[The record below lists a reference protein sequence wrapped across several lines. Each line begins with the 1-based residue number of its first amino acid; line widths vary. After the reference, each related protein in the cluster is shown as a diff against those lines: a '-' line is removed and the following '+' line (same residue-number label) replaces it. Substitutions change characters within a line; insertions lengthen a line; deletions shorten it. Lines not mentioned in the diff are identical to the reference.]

1 MSKFSPEIFNNLDC
15 EEGLA
20 MLARLKGI
28 PLSQV
33 QNRNLSQIKEKVEFV
48 MAVYMSLDDLSTNK
62 RTRDVMAL
70 QETGGLSAVVAKI
83 FDYISEHPEKY
94 LIDFFYHLSLF
105 LSLQTLSGY
114 LIDGMLLNG
123 ENATKWFFQH
133 RQTKQDEFLSTLY
146 QEKVKEGSVLIQ
158 MPEGDAGAE
167 AFPCTI
173 SHGAKFYQMTGG
185 YTQEETPLT
194 DEHAVTI
201 LASPDLTVEEIPHTK
216 LGEWLSTLYGE
227 EATQLLSDE
236 AKTIAAARVTHTENG
251 TSFMAVMAHP
261 KSFGSYKDLARNASQ
276 MRLVHWI
283 KDYCFLQGWKTTV
296 LGDFNTPIQA
306 PPGTLKMTQEQLD
319 ALPLAQLEGWFWTC
333 LRKLGLTSKTA
344 TVTAGLY
351 QPNFNQE
358 HIPSIQRKADFKLN
372 TQVFRG
378 KYDIRQYL
386 RDYIMSNWGCEHSP
400 ELEIYPKCQHTP
412 TIPTVGRATSEMAP
426 ERECWT
432 SDHPLV
438 TVKHQEGD
446 WNLAMCVF
454 NRLADSSLGK
464 DNGPEDM
471 AGYQHDAN
479 ELFAELY
486 HCLTTPEE

>member
-1 MSKFSPEIFNNLDC
+1 MSKFSPEIFNNLECDT
-15 EEGLA
+15 GLA
-20 MLARLKGI
+20 MLAWLKGI

-33 QNRNLSQIKEKVEFV
+33 SIRNLPQIKQKVEVAMVAF
-48 MAVYMSLDDLSTNK
+48 MPLDDLSTSK

-70 QETGGLSAVVAKI
+70 RKTGDISAVVTKI

-114 LIDGMLLNG
+114 LIDGILLNG
-123 ENATKWFFQH
+123 ENSSKWFFQN
-133 RQTKQDEFLSTLY
+133 RQTKQDEFLTTLY

-158 MPEGDAGAE
+158 MPEGDAGAD
-167 AFPCTI
+167 AFPRTI
-173 SHGAKFYQMTGG
+173 ANGAKFYQMTGG
-185 YTQEETPLT
+185 YTEEETPLT

-216 LGEWLSTLYGE
+216 LGEWLSTLYGK
-227 EATQLLSDE
+227 EATQLLSDD
-236 AKTIAAARVTHTENG
+236 AKTITVARVTRNQNG
-251 TSFMAVMAHP
+251 TSFMAVMGHP
-261 KSFGSYKDLARNASQ
+261 KSFGAYKDLELNAKQ
-276 MRLVHWI
+276 MQLVHWI

-306 PPGTLKMTQEQLD
+306 PTGTLKMTQKQLD
-319 ALPLAQLEGWFWTC
+319 VLPLAQKEGWFWTC
-333 LRKLGLTSKTA
+333 LRKLGLTSKTS
-344 TVTAGLY
+344 TVTSGLY
-351 QPNFNQE
+351 HPHFNQDD
-358 HIPSIQRKADFKLN
+358 IPSIKRTSDFKLN
-372 TQVFRG
+372 AQVFCG
-378 KYDIRQYL
+378 KHDTRQYL
-386 RDYIMSNWGCEHSP
+386 RDYIMSNWGCEHLP
-400 ELEIYPKCQHTP
+400 ELKIYPKRKHSP
-412 TIPTVGRATSEMAP
+412 TLPTVGNAKSEVAE

-446 WNLAMCVF
+446 WNLEICVF

-471 AGYQHDAN
+471 TGYQTSAN
-479 ELFAELY
+479 EIFTELY
-486 HCLTTPEE
+486 QSVTLLEE